1 MKLTPKQA
9 AARAVVSLSLIY
21 QWCQDGVLV
30 HYRFGRPGKRG
41 RIRIEDSD
49 PEAFLATCKKEG
61 EPQAATPF
69 ASSTSG
75 SGDRFPAATR
85 FTAAYPLGQR

>member
-9 AARAVVSLSLIY
+9 AERAVVSVSLIY

-41 RIRIEDSD
+41 RIRIEDTD
-49 PEAFLATCKKEG
+49 LEAFLVTCKKEEG
-61 EPQAATPF
+61 
-69 ASSTSG
+69 G
-75 SGDRFPAATR
+75 R
-85 FTAAYPLGQR
+85 TAGPILLKHIKLK